1 MASTEPNAS
10 GGRTDDDV
18 AVVEHV
24 IALVGDLDIEAALEL
39 VTDDL
44 ILELPFRADGGPR
57 RLEGDDAR
65 RFMRALPKLFSR
77 MRFSDVV
84 VHGQLSSGL
93 VVAEYKSN
101 GLTMAGAAYPNA
113 YVGFFRLRQGRI
125 AGWRE
130 YFDPNVVAAAFS

>member
-1 MASTEPNAS
+1 MASTEPSAS

-57 RLEGDDAR
+57 RLEGDDAK
-65 RFMRALPKLFSR
+65 RFMRVLPKLFSQ

-84 VHGQLSSGL
+84 VHGQLPSGL

-101 GLTMAGAAYPNA
+101 GLTIAGSAYPNA